1 MKRRSLLERCGELM
15 PQASK
20 QELLA
25 RIVCGEIRVDGETVR
40 SPGRMVAPEARLE
53 HRPQRRFVSR
63 GGNKLDGV
71 LSRWQLEVAG
81 LSLIDAG
88 ASTGGFTDCLL
99 QRGARAVIAVERGYN
114 QLDFRL
120 RRDPRVTVFER
131 TNLMDLATADLP
143 HAVDAAVA
151 DLSLR
156 SLRAAAAHLLTL
168 APGGWLVALVK
179 PQYERRRP
187 PGGKAGVVCD
197 AGETLRTLRGLAS
210 DLEGE
215 GLRIARAAP
224 SPIAGA
230 GGNREFFFQL
240 RRAADGFPG
249 GGASD
254 EALERLVAE
263 AFAG

>member
-156 SLRAAAAHLLTL
+156 SLRAAAASSPWSNRSTSVGVRPAGRPAWSATRGKRSALCAAWLRTWKGRDCASL
-168 APGGWLVALVK
+168 APHLPPSRGQGGT
-179 PQYERRRP
+179 
-187 PGGKAGVVCD
+187 G
-197 AGETLRTLRGLAS
+197 S
-210 DLEGE
+210 
-215 GLRIARAAP
+215 
-224 SPIAGA
+224 S
-230 GGNREFFFQL
+230 
-240 RRAADGFPG
+240 
-249 GGASD
+249 SSS
-254 EALERLVAE
+254 
-263 AFAG
+263 